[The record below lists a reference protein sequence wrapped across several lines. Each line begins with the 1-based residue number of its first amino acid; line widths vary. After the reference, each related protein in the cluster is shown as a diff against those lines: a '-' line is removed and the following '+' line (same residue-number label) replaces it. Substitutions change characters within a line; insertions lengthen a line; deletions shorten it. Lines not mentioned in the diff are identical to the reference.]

1 MRLWCLLWPAQ
12 SSAWL
17 CHVQSLHQSL
27 LRIPWGQQQRV
38 PSSWAGVRQRNVV
51 KMSECGQEINQ
62 QRMKTCNHHP
72 PHQLTILTTDHLSAL
87 LPIPHQC
94 QQIKHSVPHSSSPRA
109 EKTNNSGQRLHVLII
124 SSLVRVAT
132 GGVRCVDHWSVV
144 TCYSWWWRATGI
156 IMTRFIRAYWE

>member
-17 CHVQSLHQSL
+17 CLVQSLLRCLHQSL
-27 LRIPWGQQQRV
+27 LRIPWGQRV

-62 QRMKTCNHHP
+62 QQMKTCNHHP
-72 PHQLTILTTDHLSAL
+72 PHQLTILSQLSLTTDHLSTL

-109 EKTNNSGQRLHVLII
+109 EKTNNSGQRLHILII

-132 GGVRCVDHWSVV
+132 GQVWCVDHWSVV
-144 TCYSWWWRATGI
+144 TCYSWWR
-156 IMTRFIRAYWE
+156 